1 MFNVSAYYIQNMML
15 IGREVGDASSFLPV
29 LRIRIRSDIC
39 GVGVSSPSHVRTALC
54 RNISSSNKFFG
65 ENACTVKFSVAY
77 YNPNINRFEKKVAG
91 N

>member
-65 ENACTVKFSVAY
+65 ENACVLLLVIFLIS
-77 YNPNINRFEKKVAG
+77 INLQKKVAG